1 MGIVGFVCMTGE
13 SIESQSDCK
22 SDMLCRSSEKAHSL
36 EDCFDQTYQSNSD
49 QSQSEGD
56 VKVFQIEAMVS
67 SFV

>member
-1 MGIVGFVCMTGE
+1 MGIVGFVCMSGE
-13 SIESQSDCK
+13 SIEGQSDCK

-36 EDCFDQTYQSNSD
+36 KDCFDRTYQGDSD
-49 QSQSEGD
+49 QSQSEGN

>member
-1 MGIVGFVCMTGE
+1 MSGE

-36 EDCFDQTYQSNSD
+36 EDCFDKTYQGNRD
-49 QSQSEGD
+49 QSQSEGN
-56 VKVFQIEAMVS
+56 VKVFQIEAMVP